1 MLLGKQSLGY
11 RMREDKILWNNRLRF
26 RNKYLSQCNINISSL
41 YLKCFPLKSFFI
53 KALRLNFYFW
63 KSFNKTSLQA
73 YNKKSVDLS
82 SVFKEVLMK
91 MAQTTKNR
99 LSTAGKEKKKLLASI
114 STLLFLIVSF
124 QECMRMK
131 ETEASTH
138 SQDSACFGRL

>member
-1 MLLGKQSLGY
+1 
-11 RMREDKILWNNRLRF
+11 MREDNTLWSNRLCF

-63 KSFNKTSLQA
+63 KSYSIKWA
-73 YNKKSVDLS
+73 YGLIIKKSVDLS

-99 LSTAGKEKKKLLASI
+99 LSTIGKEKKKLWASI
-114 STLLFLIVSF
+114 SILLFLIVSF

-131 ETEASTH
+131 GTETSTH

>member
-1 MLLGKQSLGY
+1 MLGKQSLGY
-11 RMREDKILWNNRLRF
+11 KMREDKILWNNRLCF

-63 KSFNKTSLQA
+63 KLFNKMSLQA

-91 MAQTTKNR
+91 MAETTKKR
-99 LSTAGKEKKKLLASI
+99 LSTTGKEKKKLWASI

-131 ETEASTH
+131 GTETSTH